1 MYAHIKG
8 IVDSIQPDRAIIEA
22 NGVGYELICSR
33 NTLGSLTVSKPAK
46 LYTHF
51 HFTQDS
57 VSLFGFYTDGER
69 SMFRKL
75 IGISKVGPKVALSI
89 LSTMTVDDIVLAVLT
104 DNEAAFSRVQ
114 GVGKKSAQRLILEL
128 KEKVDDIP
136 VENVGLTGDSVK
148 ASSSMR
154 SDVIAALTSMGC
166 DGISA
171 GRIVASLPDCETVEE
186 MLKLGLKE
194 LSKNV

>member
-89 LSTMTVDDIVLAVLT
+89 LSTMTVDDIVLAGDDL
-104 DNEAAFSRVQ
+104 AKMRRLKGYLSREFKIKDLGASGEQ
-114 GVGKKSAQRLILEL
+114 NPRTTESANQNRPI
-128 KEKVDDIP
+128 
-136 VENVGLTGDSVK
+136 
-148 ASSSMR
+148 
-154 SDVIAALTSMGC
+154 
-166 DGISA
+166 
-171 GRIVASLPDCETVEE
+171 
-186 MLKLGLKE
+186 
-194 LSKNV
+194 